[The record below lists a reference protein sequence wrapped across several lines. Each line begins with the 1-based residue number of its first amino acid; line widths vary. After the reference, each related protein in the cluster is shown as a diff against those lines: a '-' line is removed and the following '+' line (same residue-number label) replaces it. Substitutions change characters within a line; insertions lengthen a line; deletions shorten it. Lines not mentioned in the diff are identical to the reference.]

1 MSAEAGFRLAFS
13 DYLDGISQGA
23 NPNRDD
29 RYKLSTLAITY
40 RFDHQDK
47 DRDGIPDE
55 KDACPNEPGSVR
67 MKGCPDK
74 DNDGVADKDDDC
86 PDVAGLPSMK
96 GCPDT
101 DGDGIR
107 DKDDSCPTEAG
118 LASLQ
123 GCPDKD
129 KDGIADKDDACP
141 DVAGLANLKGC
152 PDRDKDGIADK
163 DDTCPDAAGLA
174 QFGGCPDTDGDGI
187 PDKDDTCPNVAGKAD
202 LKGCPDADNDGVAD
216 KDDACPTVAGVA
228 QFNGCP
234 DTDGD
239 GVEDSKDRCPEVAGK
254 PEFEG
259 CVDAKAL
266 QVVIKA
272 AEKKARLEAELA
284 KKQKVAIDP
293 AKLVV
298 DFKVESILFSTN
310 SAVIQDKYKSILDGL
325 VDVLA
330 KNPSYMLRLS
340 GHADSRGS
348 KAYNEKL
355 SEARA
360 KACLEY
366 LLLKGV
372 SAPRVVIQGLGESLP
387 AAENTNEAGRKINRR
402 VEVEAFRQ

>member
-1 MSAEAGFRLAFS
+1 M
-13 DYLDGISQGA
+13 IVKQI
-23 NPNRDD
+23 
-29 RYKLSTLAITY
+29 LAIVFST
-40 RFDHQDK
+40 
-47 DRDGIPDE
+47 
-55 KDACPNEPGSVR
+55 CSV
-67 MKGCPDK
+67 
-74 DNDGVADKDDDC
+74 
-86 PDVAGLPSMK
+86 
-96 GCPDT
+96 
-101 DGDGIR
+101 
-107 DKDDSCPTEAG
+107 
-118 LASLQ
+118 LASCQTGSTNQPTSTTLNTLNKKYQ
-123 GCPDKD
+123 VDKI
-129 KDGIADKDDACP
+129 KVPTGFKV
-141 DVAGLANLKGC
+141 DVFAEVPNARSLCLGTKGTLFVGNRSE
-152 PDRDKDGIADK
+152 DNVYAVVDENKDGIADK
-163 DDTCPDAAGLA
+163 DDTCPDVAGLA

-187 PDKDDTCPNVAGKAD
+187 PDKDDACPSVAGKAD

-239 GVEDSKDRCPEVAGK
+239 GVEDAKDRCPEVAGK

-298 DFKVESILFSTN
+298 DFKVESILFATN

-372 SAPRVVIQGLGESLP
+372 SAPRVVIQGLGESVP
-387 AAENTNEAGRKINRR
+387 AAENTKEAGRKINRR